1 MNADYLQLSPDV
13 FVHPAYAE
21 ALKQMHLDTLDAI
34 FAFEGGTALVKKEL
48 THWRSRTEFIIGN
61 PPQRCFL
68 KRYIHPPRMTQ
79 LRNWLAHGRKAL
91 TAMYDYLP
99 CRPLEQADVGTY
111 QTIAHG
117 GRWRGLFEDRSF
129 VILLEIP
136 KAQSLEKQLPDCLTR
151 SPLESSQTER
161 TAFIHSLADFVR
173 RFHQTGYCHRDLYLC
188 HIFYSAANGFSLI
201 DLQRAFHPRL
211 CRRRWIL
218 KDLTQLYYSSPGD
231 VISRSD
237 RLRFYLRYCQKERL
251 MSSDRRFIR
260 QLKRKAWRMADREIR
275 RGKEVPFAK

>member
-1 MNADYLQLSPDV
+1 MNSKYVQLSSDI
-13 FVHPAYAE
+13 FVHPDYVE

-48 THWRSRTEFIIGN
+48 THWRSRTEFAIGN

-68 KRYIHPPRMTQ
+68 KRYVGPPMMTQ
-79 LRNWLAHGRKAL
+79 VRNWFAHGRKAL

-99 CRPLEQADVGTY
+99 CRPLEQAGVGTY
-111 QTIAHG
+111 QTIAYG
-117 GRWRGLFEDRSF
+117 GRWQGLFEDRSF
-129 VILLEIP
+129 VILREIP
-136 KAQSLEKQLPDCLTR
+136 TAQSLEKKLPDCLTR
-151 SPLESSQTER
+151 SPLESCQAER
-161 TAFIHSLADFVR
+161 VTFIHTLADFVR

-188 HIFYSAANGFSLI
+188 HIFYSADNGFSLI
-201 DLQRAFHPRL
+201 DLQRAFRPRL
-211 CRRRWIL
+211 WRRRWIL

>member
-1 MNADYLQLSPDV
+1 MTADYVQLSLDV
-13 FVHPAYAE
+13 FVHPDYAE
-21 ALKQMHLDTLDAI
+21 TLKQMHLDTLDAI

-48 THWRSRTEFIIGN
+48 THWRSRTEFVIGN

-68 KRYIHPPRMTQ
+68 KRYVGAPWMTQ

-91 TAMYDYLP
+91 TALYDYLP
-99 CRPLEQADVGTY
+99 CRPLEQAGVGTY
-111 QTIAHG
+111 LTIAYG
-117 GRWRGLFEDRSF
+117 GQWRGLFEDRSF

-136 KAQSLEKQLPDCLTR
+136 KAQSLEKHLPDCLTC
-151 SPLESSQTER
+151 PQGQSSQTER
-161 TAFIHSLADFVR
+161 IAFIHSLADFVR
-173 RFHQTGYCHRDLYLC
+173 RFHLTGYCHRDLYLC

-201 DLQRAFHPRL
+201 DLQRAFQPRL
-211 CRRRWIL
+211 FQRRWIL

-251 MSSDRRFIR
+251 AASDRRFIR